1 MNEAHLHL
9 LVNHLPILGT
19 FFGILVLLSGFFL
32 KLELVKR
39 TGLGLFVFAAL
50 SAIPAFFSGEGA
62 EEMVEGLPGVG
73 ENLIERHEDLAN
85 YFLWSIIGLG
95 VLALATFYASLKA
108 WKASSTMF
116 MLTLVVGLGTIVLA
130 QQVGTSGG
138 EIRHTEIRGDFAGQG
153 GLQPNGGA
161 EVEDDD

>member
-50 SAIPAFFSGEGA
+50 CAIPAFFSGEGA
-62 EEMVEGLPGVG
+62 EDMVEGLPGVG
-73 ENLIERHEDLAN
+73 ENLVERHEDLAN
-85 YFLWSIIGLG
+85 FFLWSIIGLG

-116 MLTLVVGLGTIVLA
+116 MLTLVVGLGTMVLA

-138 EIRHTEIRGDFAGQG
+138 EIRHTEIRSAADGQG
-153 GLQPNGGA
+153 LLPPDMGDG
-161 EVEDDD
+161 DDD